1 MTLPSLGE
9 KKTILA
15 RKPLCD
21 FARSLIFLR
30 KQFSM
35 DAVEETQELNQ
46 NTAGKTEE
54 RQVLPWPLMAAASHK
69 EGWLLS
75 EPCVFVASHTEHGSC
90 CSVFEERFHDANRT
104 SYFPSDMKHSWSP
117 KRKKKNH
124 WIKQCEWHATFHSVL
139 HPEKP
144 SRSAGACTGSVLR

>member
-54 RQVLPWPLMAAASHK
+54 RQVLP
-69 EGWLLS
+69 
-75 EPCVFVASHTEHGSC
+75 
-90 CSVFEERFHDANRT
+90 
-104 SYFPSDMKHSWSP
+104 
-117 KRKKKNH
+117 
-124 WIKQCEWHATFHSVL
+124 
-139 HPEKP
+139 
-144 SRSAGACTGSVLR
+144 